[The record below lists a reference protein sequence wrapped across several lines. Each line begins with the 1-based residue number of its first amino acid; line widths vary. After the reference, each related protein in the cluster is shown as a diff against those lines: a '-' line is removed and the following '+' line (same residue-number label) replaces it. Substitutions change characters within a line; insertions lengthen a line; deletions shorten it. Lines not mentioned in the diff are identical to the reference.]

1 MKQFRQSLVNV
12 KTTIVTN
19 KASMRNSIARA
30 STRFELADGVDGGQ
44 LKIENE
50 RLKTT
55 ILVLTQ
61 KLQA

>member
-1 MKQFRQSLVNV
+1 MMVKANTTVITNRESLR
-12 KTTIVTN
+12 K
-19 KASMRNSIARA
+19 SISRA
-30 STRFELADGVDGGQ
+30 STRFELNDGVDGAS